1 MLTGVRHRMRRCLQS
16 RKALLTEAA
25 RRIAGPALY
34 AVPAVAVLIAEAR
47 VEQCIAGRRSA
58 KFCKQRV
65 TSCSLLVTFCLRFRM
80 GGSSRQKG
88 PTPVDKVISAH

>member
-1 MLTGVRHRMRRCLQS
+1 MRRCLQS

-34 AVPAVAVLIAEAR
+34 AVPAVALLIAGVR
-47 VEQCIAGRRSA
+47 VEQSIAGKRST

-65 TSCSLLVTFCLRFRM
+65 TSCSLLVTFCLLFRM
-80 GGSSRQKG
+80 GGSSRQRCPPLLTK
-88 PTPVDKVISAH
+88 